1 MAISK
6 ISKFHI
12 FAYLSIKESLLSELQ
27 RLGCM
32 EITHIEEKVEFHNWK
47 NIEEDID
54 YNISVKLNNVKFC
67 IDLLSNYD
75 GKKRSGLNSLF
86 ASKKIYSYT
95 ELIKIAQQSD
105 YENLYLQCK
114 SFDNELNHLKLEE
127 NKLITAEQ
135 EIQKWQDLELNFNE
149 IEQRKYIKYTLG
161 SVSKNYFNDLLV
173 DLKKQAKTTIIQTI
187 KEEKNKLYLIV
198 ITLKE
203 NLPEIEPILQGHH
216 FEIYKYSYSFL
227 GTPKQILK
235 TISKQLDMIAKR
247 RSEIERILTKLR
259 LDNQLIYPL
268 YDILY
273 INQEKEDV
281 KKYLKKSEK
290 IIVLKGWV
298 QNKDIPKLRKR
309 LEKNFT
315 AYEIY
320 FTKPKEDEQTPV
332 SLNNQTLV
340 EPFEVITELY
350 SLPDCHEI
358 DPTPILSI
366 FYFIFFGLCLSD
378 VGYGAS
384 LALISYFAI
393 NKLKLEKGAI
403 KFFKLLFYC
412 GIAGALG
419 GVLVG
424 SWFGDILN
432 YLPPQ
437 LSNLKNFL
445 IQKLPLFEPTENPL
459 PLLILSLILGIIH
472 IYTGIILKF
481 LDNVRNGK
489 LYEGLMDQISW
500 LLLLTGLI
508 LVLLKGIMP
517 LSIEKFAWTIII
529 IGILSIIL
537 TQGRTK
543 KNILLKIGSGILALY
558 GITGYLSD
566 VLSYSR
572 LFALGLAT
580 GIIAQMFNMLA
591 TMVNIPYI
599 GFLFTILLLTIGH
612 TFNLLISVL
621 GAFIHD
627 ARLQYVEFFSK
638 FYQAGGVPFKPFT
651 LKTRYI
657 KLEDS

>member
-12 FAYLSIKESLLSELQ
+12 FAHLSIKESLLGELQ
-27 RLGCM
+27 KLGCI
-32 EITHIEEKVEFHNWK
+32 EITHIEEKMEFRNWG

-54 YNISVKLNNVKFC
+54 NNISIKLNNVKFC
-67 IDLLSNYD
+67 IDLLSNYED
-75 GKKRSGLNSLF
+75 KKSRGLKSLF
-86 ASKKIYSYT
+86 TSKKVYSYT
-95 ELIKIAQQSD
+95 ELIRIAQQFD
-105 YENLYLQCK
+105 YENLFSQCK
-114 SFDNELNHLKLEE
+114 ALDNELNHLKLEE
-127 NKLITAEQ
+127 NKLFTAEQ
-135 EIQKWQDLELNFNE
+135 EIIKWQDLELNLNE
-149 IEQRKYIKYTLG
+149 IEQQKYIKYILG
-161 SVSKNYFNDLLV
+161 SISKNYFNDLAA
-173 DLKKQAKTTIIQTI
+173 DLKRQAKTTIIQTVR
-187 KEEKNKLYLIV
+187 EEKNKLYLIV
-198 ITLKE
+198 IILKE
-203 NLPEIEPILQGHH
+203 NLPEIEPILQKNH
-216 FEIYKYSYSFL
+216 FETYKYSYSFL
-227 GTPKQILK
+227 GTPKQILN
-235 TISKQLDMIAKR
+235 TISKQLDAIAKR
-247 RSEIERILTKLR
+247 RSEIEQLLTKLHQS
-259 LDNQLIYPL
+259 NQFIYPL
-268 YDILY
+268 YDFLY
-273 INQEKEDV
+273 IIQEKEDV

-290 IIVLKGWV
+290 IIALKGWIRD
-298 QNKDIPKLRKR
+298 KDIPKLRKK
-309 LEKNFT
+309 LVNNFT
-315 AYEIY
+315 AYDIY
-320 FTKPKEDEQTPV
+320 FTKPKKDEQTPV
-332 SLNNQTLV
+332 SLDNQTLV
-340 EPFEVITELY
+340 VPFEVITELY
-350 SLPDCHEI
+350 SLPDYHEI

-384 LALISYFAI
+384 LALISCFAI

-412 GIAGALG
+412 GISGILG
-419 GVLVG
+419 GILVG

-437 LSNLKNFL
+437 LSNLRDFL

-481 LDNVRNGK
+481 LDNVRNDK

-517 LSIEKFAWTIII
+517 LIIEKFAWAITI
-529 IGILSIIL
+529 IGIISIIL

-543 KNILLKIGSGILALY
+543 KNFLLKIGSGILALY
-558 GITGYLSD
+558 DITGYLSD

-591 TMVNIPYI
+591 SMVNIPYI
-599 GFLFTILLLTIGH
+599 GFLFTIILLTIGH

-638 FYQAGGVPFKPFT
+638 FYQAGGIPFKPFT